1 MSTEHSKKAAA
12 YIGSEPIGAMAEKV
26 SHHDATF
33 WNVRAKRDRMAAA
46 LPEWEDLREMA
57 SEIKTEVLGNLE
69 SYIDKFEAAATANGV
84 IVHRAADAD
93 EYNAIV
99 YDILRKHNVSKVVKS
114 KSMLTEECHLNENL
128 EKRGIEV
135 VETDLGERILQMM
148 HLAPSHIVMPALH
161 VPRAQIRD
169 CFKEQI
175 PEYEEFV
182 KKYKEMS
189 GRADVPSDDA
199 TMLTFV
205 ARLHLRG
212 HFMTAGAGMTGANF
226 GIAQTGDVV
235 VCTNEGNADMS
246 TAIPPLHIVS
256 MGIEKLIPDYKAM
269 GVFHRLLARC
279 GTGQETTVYTSHFR
293 GPRPGGEMH
302 IVLVD
307 NGRREILKQEEH
319 WQTLKCMRCGS
330 CMNTCPVYRRSA
342 GYSYTYFIP
351 GPIGINL
358 GMAHDPSRFS
368 DNVSACTLCCSC
380 DNVCPVKVDLSSQI
394 YKWRQ
399 SLAGLGTASSSKKA
413 MSKAMKSLF
422 SHPGLYNSVAGCAQA
437 LNVLPD
443 SLVSCGLNPW
453 TKGRAMMKF
462 PRKTFH
468 KIWKEIEKSS
478 PSSDALK
485 PIVHVAQKAEASAPH
500 EFSPLTFEDPVE
512 AFIKAAQTISG
523 AKVIVGP
530 VPEGV
535 EATRGEIAVAE
546 NGCVWIPQSCED
558 RSYLFASEHLDFVVP
573 KSVIV
578 NNMHEAYAKIA
589 SSADYFSLYK
599 FGTFISGPSKTADI
613 EGTLVYG
620 AQAARSVTIYLV

>member
-1 MSTEHSKKAAA
+1 MSTIHSKRAAA
-12 YIGSEPIGAMAEKV
+12 YIGGEPTGPKADKV

-57 SEIKTEVLGNLE
+57 SSIKTDVLNNLE
-69 SYIDKFEAAATANGV
+69 AYLDKFEAAASAGGA
-84 IVHRAADAD
+84 IVHRAKDAE
-93 EYNAIV
+93 EYNKIV
-99 YDILRKHNVSKVVKS
+99 YDILREHNVSKVVKS

-128 EKRGIEV
+128 EKKGIEV

-161 VPRAQIRD
+161 VPRAEIRD
-169 CFKEQI
+169 CFKAQI

-182 KKYKEMS
+182 KKYLEMS
-189 GRADVPSDDA
+189 GRTDVPSDDA

-302 IVLVD
+302 IILVD
-307 NGRREILKQEEH
+307 NGRREILRQEAH

-358 GMAHDPSRFS
+358 GMAHDPSSFS

-399 SLAGLGTASSSKKA
+399 SLADFGTASSSKKA
-413 MSKAMKSLF
+413 MSKAMKALF
-422 SHPGLYNSVAGCAQA
+422 EHPGLYKFAAGCAPA

-443 SLVSCGLNPW
+443 SLVECGLNPW
-453 TKGRAMMKF
+453 TKGRKMMKF
-462 PRKTFH
+462 PGQTFH
-468 KIWKEIEKSS
+468 KMWKNIEKSA
-478 PSSDALK
+478 P
-485 PIVHVAQKAEASAPH
+485 EATDFHISGPAAPEPAPH
-500 EFSPLTFEDPVE
+500 NFSPISYDDPV
-512 AFIKAAQTISG
+512 ATFIKAAETISG

-535 EATRGEIAVAE
+535 QATKGEIAVAE
-546 NGCVWIPQSCED
+546 NGCVWIPQTTDD
-558 RSYLFASEHLDFVVP
+558 RSYLFASEHLDFVVS

-578 NNMHEAYAKIA
+578 SNMHEAYDKIA
-589 SSADYFSLYK
+589 AGSEYFSRYK

-620 AQAARSVTIYLV
+620 AQAARSVTIYII